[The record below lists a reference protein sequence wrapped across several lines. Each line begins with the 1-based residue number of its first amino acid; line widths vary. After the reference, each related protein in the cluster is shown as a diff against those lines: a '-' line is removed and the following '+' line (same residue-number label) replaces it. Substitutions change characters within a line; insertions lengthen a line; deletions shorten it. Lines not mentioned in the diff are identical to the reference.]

1 MSYFKVCPICGSH
14 LDPGERC
21 YQHPGRQGGKG
32 FGKFRF
38 RLHCTLTKEENQVKI
53 PEKYADTPNLWRL
66 ACELS
71 KFKNPYKTL
80 DMVIA
85 IAGPMLKEDEDGQK

>member
-1 MSYFKVCPICGSH
+1 MRKAPCITRQDDCKRPTHSPGGAGTAIIPP
-14 LDPGERC
+14 LPGEI
-21 YQHPGRQGGKG
+21 
-32 FGKFRF
+32 
-38 RLHCTLTKEENQVKI
+38 KEEFKLHYDENHP
-53 PEKYADTPNLWRL
+53 PEQYAKTPNLWRL

-85 IAGPMLKEDEDGQK
+85 IAGPMLKEGGDGQQ